1 MKIVVFGANGVLGRH
16 VCATLASRGHRV
28 IRAARSGADL
38 GVDFRFDLDPQVLR
52 AAVRGADIVVNA
64 TGILIERDGNTWD
77 AVHHR
82 AVDALAAACEQER
95 VARIVHVSA
104 LGAGSGMGGGYMAS
118 KQAGEEALARHAV
131 DYAVVRPALLVDP
144 DCQSTRLFARLAGMP
159 LLVLPG
165 LRAPGSSAVEPVL
178 AQDVAECIARI
189 AEHPKAL
196 RRVIELAGPQ
206 RMSYAQ
212 MLLHYRHA
220 QGRGPVLR
228 IPAPWWLMNISARLA
243 QLLPQKV
250 FSLDTM
256 RMLRSTP
263 AARSE
268 TARWLGRDPTPLPA
282 ALGRQPSGVA
292 SIA

>member
-1 MKIVVFGANGVLGRH
+1 MRIVVFGANGVLGRH
-16 VCATLASRGHRV
+16 VCSTLASRGHHV

-38 GVDFRFDLDPQVLR
+38 AVDFRFDLEPAALR
-52 AAVRGADIVVNA
+52 AAVRGADIVINA

-82 AVDALAAACEQER
+82 AVAALAAACEQER

-104 LGAGSGMGGGYMAS
+104 LGVGSGMGGGYMAS
-118 KQAGEEALARHAV
+118 KQAGEETLARHAV

-144 DCQSTRLFARLAGMP
+144 DSPSTQLFARLAGLP
-159 LLVLPG
+159 VLVLPG
-165 LRAPGSSAVEPVL
+165 LRAPGSSLVEPIL
-178 AQDVAECIARI
+178 AREVAECMARI

-206 RMSYAQ
+206 RMPYLQ
-212 MLLHYRHA
+212 MLLHYRRA
-220 QGRGPVLR
+220 QGRGWVLR
-228 IPAPWWLMNISARLA
+228 LAAPWWLMNVSAWLA
-243 QLLPQKV
+243 KALPQKV

-268 TARWLGRDPTPLPA
+268 TPRWLGREPTPLAA
-282 ALGRQPSGVA
+282 ALGGQPRGVA